1 MINTNIQNLITFIS
15 VNLDNVNIVDN
26 VKIENINE
34 FISEYQQIK
43 PIEDPIFWLACG
55 AFICLMSG
63 FIFADIMKTK
73 LNNWTKNNIS
83 PMPLGNPRTISSWFS
98 FFTGLT
104 IIFISALSII
114 NFSIIKS
121 LIFSS
126 IISILFGTSMWKAIK
141 DLLTQV
147 EAGTVKEIDEFF

>member
-1 MINTNIQNLITFIS
+1 MINIQRTITFITA
-15 VNLDNVNIVDN
+15 NIDDVNIPSID
-26 VKIENINE
+26 E
-34 FISEYQQIK
+34 FISDYQKIDTAH
-43 PIEDPIFWLACG
+43 DPIFWLSCG

-63 FIFADIMKTK
+63 LIFADIMKSK
-73 LNNWTKNNIS
+73 LTNWTTKKIS
-83 PMPLGNPRTISSWFS
+83 PIPLENPRTISSWFS

-104 IIFISALSII
+104 IIFVSALSII

-126 IISILFGTSMWKAIK
+126 IISLLFGISMWRAIK

>member
-1 MINTNIQNLITFIS
+1 MVNINIQNIITFIAI
-15 VNLDNVNIVDN
+15 NLDDPNVPNIEDL
-26 VKIENINE
+26 ITD
-34 FISEYQQIK
+34 YQQIK
-43 PIEDPIFWLACG
+43 PIEDPVFWLSCG

-63 FIFADIMKTK
+63 LIFADIMKSK
-73 LNNWTKNNIS
+73 LHNWTIEKIS
-83 PMPLGNPRTISSWFS
+83 PLPLGNPRTISSWFS

-104 IIFISALSII
+104 IIFVSALSII

-126 IISILFGTSMWKAIK
+126 IISILFGISMWKAIK
-141 DLLTQV
+141 DLLSQV